1 MSQSENPFKPDV
13 IEQLTNE
20 FEEIVG
26 HYQTMLEQ
34 ISHEKDEVEVR
45 AALAEAKVT
54 SLEAERDA
62 LSTALTSRKSI
73 GIAAAPAFAFDAKKI
88 QELTA
93 ERDQLREE
101 VEKLTADCDKLRND
115 VGLLTADRDSL
126 FEAMKEADA
135 YMRELEGQ
143 LAAKAEP
150 EPVRTAAPEPEP
162 APAAEPESAP
172 APTAEPAPAAEPT
185 PAPEPAPAPTAEPE
199 PVRAAAPE
207 PTSVADPTPEPE
219 PAPDLEPVVE
229 SELEPEFEEEDD
241 EPEYD
246 IEAEYAEALEPE
258 EEPGFLQGT
267 VVTEEEPAPM
277 AEELPTIDPA
287 FEEALDA
294 LEAQTMG
301 DRQDYNFED
310 QKQMLLKMQEE
321 LEELERKI
329 RKE

>member
-150 EPVRTAAPEPEP
+150 EPVRAA
-162 APAAEPESAP
+162 
-172 APTAEPAPAAEPT
+172 
-185 PAPEPAPAPTAEPE
+185 APEPAPAPTAEPA
-199 PVRAAAPE
+199 PVAAPAPE
-207 PTSVADPTPEPE
+207 PASVADPTPEPE

>member
-150 EPVRTAAPEPEP
+150 EPMRAAEPEPEP
-162 APAAEPESAP
+162 APTPEPEPVA
-172 APTAEPAPAAEPT
+172 APT
-185 PAPEPAPAPTAEPE
+185 PEPAPAPE
-199 PVRAAAPE
+199 PVPVAAPALE
-207 PTSVADPTPEPE
+207 PASVADPTPEPE

-246 IEAEYAEALEPE
+246 IEAEYAEVLEPE
-258 EEPGFLQGT
+258 QEPEFLQGT